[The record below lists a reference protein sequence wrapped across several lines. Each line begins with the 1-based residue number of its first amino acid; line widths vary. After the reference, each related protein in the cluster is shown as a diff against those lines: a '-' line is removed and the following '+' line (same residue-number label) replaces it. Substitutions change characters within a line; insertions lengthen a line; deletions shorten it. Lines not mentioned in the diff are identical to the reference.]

1 MNLECSNV
9 VFTVAKKQLLTDV
22 SAVINGGLVT
32 ALIGPNGAG
41 KSTLLKVLAG
51 ELEPEA
57 GDVQINNQSMQSLK
71 IRDLASIRSVMT
83 QGSQI
88 VFEFTVKEVVL
99 FGWLNEQEI
108 LWDVFEAVVKS
119 VAIDNLL
126 NQKFN
131 TLSGGEQQRVQ
142 FARAVLQLHS
152 SRGGLR
158 GKYMLLD
165 EPTSSLDIANAL
177 HLLSVVKRLAR
188 DGIGVAV
195 VLHDLNMAAR
205 FADRVILLN
214 DGKVIRK
221 GSIEQVFR
229 EDVFTDVYGT
239 KIFVER
245 HKLLDRLVV
254 HS

>member
-1 MNLECSNV
+1 MNLECRNV
-9 VFTVAKKQLLTDV
+9 VFDVAKKQLLTDV
-22 SAVINGGLVT
+22 SAVINAGLVT

-41 KSTLLKVLAG
+41 KSTLLRVLAG
-51 ELEPEA
+51 ELEPKA
-57 GDVQINNQSMQSLK
+57 GDVQINNQNMQSLK
-71 IRDLASIRSVMT
+71 IRDLANIRSVMT

-108 LWDVFEAVVKS
+108 LWDVFEAVVKQ

-126 NQKFN
+126 DQKFN

-152 SRGGLR
+152 SHGGLR

-188 DGIGVAV
+188 DGG
-195 VLHDLNMAAR
+195 
-205 FADRVILLN
+205 FSLLPLC
-214 DGKVIRK
+214 
-221 GSIEQVFR
+221 
-229 EDVFTDVYGT
+229 GT
-239 KIFVER
+239 QR
-245 HKLLDRLVV
+245 
-254 HS
+254 